1 MKRDMDRERRFQ
13 EFMADNPNIR
23 DVDEGPVKFNTAEV
37 KRTRGDKAGRASAVR
52 GAMSPE
58 AITATAKK
66 YSMTESQVV
75 ELLRARGMIGSE

>member
-1 MKRDMDRERRFQ
+1 MKRDTDKERRFQ

-23 DVDEGPVKFNTAEV
+23 DVDEGLVKFNTAEV
-37 KRTRGDKAGRASAVR
+37 KRTRGEKAGRASAVR

-58 AITATAKK
+58 TITATAKK

-75 ELLRARGMIGSE
+75 ELLRARGVIGSE